1 MADVF
6 QFPRGGY
13 EVEVLR
19 KEDILNTIDDYII
32 DKEIALDII
41 KKCEQ
46 DAIDFLKQGEWVS
59 IPFIG
64 SIKIP
69 DTVKLMSDDKTKEL
83 LESAEEELD
92 KQKYILFR
100 RSLANDVGKR
110 VKINRY
116 QNYMTSKFVTN
127 NKQLY
132 KKLVKDFGEHIAKF
146 LCYTLHNMQE
156 AK

>member
-1 MADVF
+1 MADIF

-83 LESAEEELD
+83 LKSAEEELD

>member
-46 DAIDFLKQGEWVS
+46 DAINFLQKGEWVS

-69 DTVKLMSDDKTKEL
+69 DTVKMMSDDKTKEL

-100 RSLANDVGKR
+100 RSLANDIGKR

>member
-1 MADVF
+1 MADIF

-32 DKEIALDII
+32 VKEIALDII

-83 LESAEEELD
+83 LKSAEEELD

>member
-19 KEDILNTIDDYII
+19 KEDILNTIEDCII

-46 DAIDFLKQGEWVS
+46 DAIDFLKKGEWVS

-69 DTVKLMSDDKTKEL
+69 DTVKLMSDNKTKEL

>member
-46 DAIDFLKQGEWVS
+46 DAIDFLQKGEWVS

-69 DTVKLMSDDKTKEL
+69 DTVKMMSDDKTKEL

-100 RSLANDVGKR
+100 RSLANDIGKR

>member
-69 DTVKLMSDDKTKEL
+69 DTVKMMSDNKTKEL

>member
-1 MADVF
+1 MADIF